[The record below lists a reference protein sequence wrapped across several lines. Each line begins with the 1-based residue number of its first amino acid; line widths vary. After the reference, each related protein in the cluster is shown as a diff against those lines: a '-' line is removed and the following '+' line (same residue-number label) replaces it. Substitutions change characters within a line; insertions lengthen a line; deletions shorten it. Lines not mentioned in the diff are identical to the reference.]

1 MTKRLFATS
10 FLVFLLASTASAWD
24 MGAYVENKQA
34 GEGKIDSA
42 LVQKIEQKKSE
53 TADSSMALTEENNR
67 QITAAQYSE
76 HKTNLS
82 NHVYRGLYFSAGIA
96 FGYTSLNLSQNDWR
110 KNKIVYKFSGL
121 SIPYAEARL
130 GRYFANIVS
139 VYGALGIGVGSG
151 EYSGPYP
158 KRDKDKIDAISVRGL
173 LGLGAEFYPFQDK
186 ESALYGLYLGL
197 CIGGA
202 AERAQEDDNDS
213 FGIVYSSSKEDLEI
227 FDNTFVR
234 FEIGYDFWID
244 NRWRIGP
251 AFSYSFGKYDSDDD
265 DNIVTTSHNFHL
277 AIKIAR

>member
-10 FLVFLLASTASAWD
+10 FLVFLLASTAIAWD

-53 TADSSMALTEENNR
+53 TADSSIALTEENNR

-82 NHVYRGLYFSAGIA
+82 NHVYLGHYFSAELAIGH
-96 FGYTSLNLSQNDWR
+96 TSLNYSANDR
-110 KNKIVYKFSGL
+110 NGKSVQKFSGL
-121 SIPYAEARL
+121 SFPYAEVRL

-202 AERAQEDDNDS
+202 AERAQEDDDDS

>member
-34 GEGKIDSA
+34 GEGNIDSA

-96 FGYTSLNLSQNDWR
+96 FGYTSLNYSANDR
-110 KNKIVYKFSGL
+110 NGKSVQKFSGL
-121 SIPYAEARL
+121 SFPYAEVRL

-139 VYGALGIGVGSG
+139 VYGALGIGIGTG
-151 EYSGPYP
+151 KYEGPYP
-158 KRDKDKIDAISVRGL
+158 KRDEDKIDAVSFRGL
-173 LGLGAEFYPFQDK
+173 LGLGAEVYPFQDK

-197 CIGGA
+197 CVGGA
-202 AERAQEDDNDS
+202 VERAQDDNER
-213 FGIVYSSSKEDLEI
+213 FGYAYRSADPDLEI
-227 FDNTFVR
+227 FDNTFIR
-234 FEIGYDFWID
+234 FEVGYSFWID
-244 NRWRIGP
+244 NRWRVGP